1 MKDLNLTI
9 KPLFVIILM
18 FVFGACGGDSPIDEL
33 PDKPQQEE
41 TKPTPT
47 PEPEPEPT
55 PDPSPQPP
63 SNDMAACDANAPVGF
78 GEGITGGEGG
88 ESIVVTTAT
97 ELQNALK
104 QEDAL
109 IIYIKGEITVNNVIS
124 VLSTDKT
131 ILGLKG
137 SALVNPN
144 RTQSQSGI
152 LYFKKGS
159 SNLILRNLTFKSAG
173 AYDVDGR
180 DNLCIDGTTNVWV
193 DHCDFQDGVDGNF
206 DCKNA
211 SDNVAVTWCRFR
223 YLIEPQSGGSGGSDD
238 HRFSNLWGSS
248 DSQTGDRGH
257 LNTTFQY
264 CWWDEGCRERMPR
277 VRFGKVHIANCLYS
291 TQTPSAC
298 IGVGKEADIYVD
310 RTVFSGPKK
319 AYKTHNDD
327 GNLRFEDCLFTNG
340 TPSTNGTGSSF
351 TPTYS
356 LPTSL
361 NADEVEAVVSAYAGT
376 TLSISEP

>member
-88 ESIVVTTAT
+88 ENVVVTTAT

-109 IIYIKGEITVNNVIS
+109 IIYIRGEITVNNVIS

-193 DHCDFQDGVDGNF
+193 DHCDL
-206 DCKNA
+206 A
-211 SDNVAVTWCRFR
+211 S
-223 YLIEPQSGGSGGSDD
+223 I
-238 HRFSNLWGSS
+238 
-248 DSQTGDRGH
+248 
-257 LNTTFQY
+257 
-264 CWWDEGCRERMPR
+264 
-277 VRFGKVHIANCLYS
+277 
-291 TQTPSAC
+291 
-298 IGVGKEADIYVD
+298 
-310 RTVFSGPKK
+310 
-319 AYKTHNDD
+319 
-327 GNLRFEDCLFTNG
+327 
-340 TPSTNGTGSSF
+340 
-351 TPTYS
+351 
-356 LPTSL
+356 
-361 NADEVEAVVSAYAGT
+361 
-376 TLSISEP
+376 